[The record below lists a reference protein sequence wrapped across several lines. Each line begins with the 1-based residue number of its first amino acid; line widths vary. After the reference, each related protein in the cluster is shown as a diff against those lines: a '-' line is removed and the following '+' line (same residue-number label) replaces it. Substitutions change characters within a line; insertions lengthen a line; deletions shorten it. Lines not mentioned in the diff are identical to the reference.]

1 METLYTIAELES
13 LKKALCLAIGVFDGV
28 HRGHQALI
36 AAVKKEA
43 LTRQALDV
51 IVTFDPHPLKILRPE
66 AAPQLLTSTRHKL
79 RILESLNVSATLVIP
94 FNLAFSQTLPEDF
107 IQKLVNASPSLKLI
121 GIGHRWEF
129 GYQRTGNAALLEKL
143 GQRYHFDVL
152 ELPPVIEDNET
163 ISSTRI
169 RQAVRDGNL
178 DQATLLLGRP
188 FSLFGKVVKG
198 QGLGQQL
205 QFPTANLDF
214 EGEKLPPFGV
224 YAARCEIQNQTYQAA
239 VNIGIRPTFQ
249 STTPTVEAH
258 LLDFSGDL
266 YGKDIEIF
274 LLKKIRDE
282 KKFSTAE
289 DLKQQ
294 IQKDIE
300 QISKYFLTRLT

>member
-1 METLYTIAELES
+1 MKTLHAISELVS
-13 LKKALCLAIGVFDGV
+13 LPKPLCLAIGVFDGV

-51 IVTFDPHPLKILRPE
+51 IVTFEPHPLKILRPE
-66 AAPQLLTSTRHKL
+66 APPQLLTSTRHKL
-79 RILESLNVSATLVIP
+79 YILESFKVSATLVIP

-107 IQKLVNASPSLKLI
+107 IQQLVDASPSLKLI

-129 GYQRTGNAALLEKL
+129 GYQRMGNAKLLEKL

-152 ELPPVIEDNET
+152 ELSPVIEDNET

-178 DQATLLLGRP
+178 HQAALLLGRP

-198 QGLGQQL
+198 QGLGEQL
-205 QFPTANLDF
+205 QFPTANLDL

-224 YAARCEIQNQTYQAA
+224 YAARCQVQNQTYQAA
-239 VNIGIRPTFQ
+239 VNIGIRPTFN
-249 STTPTVEAH
+249 SNTPTVEAH
-258 LLDFSGDL
+258 LLNFTGDL

-282 KKFSTAE
+282 KKFSGVE

-294 IQKDIE
+294 IKKDIE
-300 QISKYFLTRLT
+300 QIKKT

>member
-1 METLYTIAELES
+1 MKTLHAISELAS
-13 LKKALCLAIGVFDGV
+13 LQKPLCLAIGVFDGV
-28 HRGHQALI
+28 HRGHQTLI

-43 LTRQALDV
+43 LIRQTLDV
-51 IVTFDPHPLKILRPE
+51 IVTFNPHPLKVLRPE

-79 RILESLNVSATLVIP
+79 HILESLKVSTTLIIP
-94 FNLAFSQTLPEDF
+94 FNLTFSQTLPEDF
-107 IQKLVNASPSLKLI
+107 IQQLVEASPSLKLI

-129 GYQRTGNAALLEKL
+129 GYQRMGNAKLLEKL
-143 GQRYHFDVL
+143 GQRHHFDVL

-178 DQATLLLGRP
+178 DQAALLLGRP
-188 FSLFGKVVKG
+188 FSIFGKVVKG
-198 QGLGQQL
+198 QGVGQQL

-224 YAARCEIQNQTYQAA
+224 YAARCQVQNQTYQAA
-239 VNIGIRPTFQ
+239 VNIGIRPTFN
-249 STTPTVEAH
+249 SNTPTVEAY
-258 LLDFSGDL
+258 LLNFTGNL

-282 KKFSTAE
+282 KNF
-289 DLKQQ
+289 
-294 IQKDIE
+294 
-300 QISKYFLTRLT
+300 